1 MATKL
6 WTVIAV
12 LVVVW
17 LIATVLKFT
26 VGGLINI
33 LLLVAVALAVYHFVR
48 GRAAK

>member
-1 MATKL
+1 ML
-6 WTVIAV
+6 WTVIAG

-33 LLLVAVALAVYHFVR
+33 LLLIAVALAIYHFVKGR
-48 GRAAK
+48 GSR